1 MLCPLAGYPIDEK
14 GARIVAG
21 LTTLL
26 VLALPFLSRNAQLA
40 LLALLIADFA
50 ARALS
55 RPPLSLFSNLARRI
69 LVLVSA
75 KPHKVDAG
83 PKRFAARIGL
93 GMLLAMLASA
103 LMGWQTALVALA
115 AMLVLCAFLESALGF
130 CVGCWIWSR
139 YWQLRYRDPLKA
151 G

>member
-21 LTTLL
+21 LTTFLA
-26 VLALPFLSRNAQLA
+26 LALPFLSRNAQLL
-40 LLALLIADFA
+40 LLALLIVDFA
-50 ARALS
+50 PRAFS
-55 RPPLSLFSNLARRI
+55 RPSLSLFSNLARRI

-93 GMLLAMLASA
+93 GMLLAMLGCA
-103 LMGWQTALVALA
+103 LMGWQTGLVALA
-115 AMLVLCAFLESALGF
+115 AMLALCATLESTAGF

-139 YWQLRYRDPLKA
+139 YWRLRYRSNLRA